1 MTGKRWFRWGATAAT
16 ALVVAGVP
24 LAIQVFGQGSASA
37 STVPSAQVT
46 SALTAFDSTPAK
58 TVVAQ
63 CPAGKRVI
71 GGGGRVNGAQHV
83 VITRQ
88 EPVHATAGDS
98 FAVDAREDEV
108 GFGGSW
114 AVQAFAICSAPVAGL
129 QVVSATS
136 AFSSNAFTG
145 QSVNC
150 PSGKFALGGGGKI
163 TNGNGQVDLST
174 LAEGGS
180 VSSRTTAAG
189 TEDLNGFAGNY
200 SVTAFAVCATGAF
213 ADFQVVKVTSA
224 QDSTD
229 RKILTAECTNGKR
242 VTGGAAFSSIPGVIE
257 SVSPDANRLRVGV
270 IARENTFT
278 TGTWGVTA
286 VAFCAS

>member
-1 MTGKRWFRWGATAAT
+1 MTGKRWFRWGATAAA

-24 LAIQVFGQGSASA
+24 LAIQVYGQGAASA
-37 STVPSAQVT
+37 STVPSATVT
-46 SALTAFDSTPAK
+46 SALTAFDSTATKTAVAK
-58 TVVAQ
+58 
-63 CPAGKRVI
+63 CPTGTRVI

-88 EPVHATAGDS
+88 EPGHNATGDS

-114 AVQAFAICSAPVAGL
+114 AVQAFAICSAPIAGL
-129 QVVSATS
+129 QIVSATS
-136 AFSSNAFTG
+136 PSSSNAFT
-145 QSVNC
+145 SLSASC
-150 PSGKFALGGGGKI
+150 PAGTFALGGGGKI
-163 TNGNGQVDLST
+163 NGGNGQVDLST
-174 LAEGGS
+174 LAEGGT

-189 TEDLNGFAGNY
+189 TEDLNGFSGNY
-200 SVTAFAVCATGAF
+200 SVTAFAVCAKGAF
-213 ADFQVVKVTSA
+213 ADFQVVKVQSA
-224 QDSTD
+224 SDSTD
-229 RKILTAECTNGKR
+229 RKILNATCPTGKR
-242 VTGGAAFSSIPGVIE
+242 VTGGAAFANIPGVIE

-278 TGTWGVTA
+278 TGAWNVIA